1 MTGMTLAVGTAKGNL
16 QLFHIQERRRI
27 PIVGK
32 HTKRVCTSIWSKDNV
47 LALAG
52 LDKTVSSLQ

>member
-1 MTGMTLAVGTAKGNL
+1 MTLAVGTAKGNL